1 MKLRAWLLML
11 TAAALPSIADA
22 EVLYSPALMIGPGA
36 SIGCFLTNVR
46 QEPLPADSVSVKVL
60 RSGIS
65 GSAVV
70 RSVRALVDVGFG
82 GTVSARSAAAESADT
97 FFCKFNIRGST
108 SVRAVACALEPD
120 GHCTAAVA
128 AQ

>member
-1 MKLRAWLLML
+1 MKLRTWLLML
-11 TAAALPSIADA
+11 TAVALPSIADA
-22 EVLYSPALMIGPGA
+22 DVFYSPALMIGPGG
-36 SIGCFLTNVR
+36 SFGCFLTNVR
-46 QEPLPADSVSVKVL
+46 QEPLPAGSVSVKVL

-70 RSVRALVDVGFG
+70 RSVGAAVDVGVG
-82 GTVSARSAAAESADT
+82 GTVTARSAASESADT
-97 FFCKFNIRGST
+97 FFCKFNVRGSA